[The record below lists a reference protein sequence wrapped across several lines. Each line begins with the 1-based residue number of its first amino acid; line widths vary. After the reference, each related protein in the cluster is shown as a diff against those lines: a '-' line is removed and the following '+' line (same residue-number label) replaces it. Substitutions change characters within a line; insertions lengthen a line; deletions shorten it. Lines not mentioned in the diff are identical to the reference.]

1 MKKIYKLLIMFD
13 TDEEECEVLSETV
26 DTFNDTDNDELLTV
40 EDYEDKNLR
49 DVLIKA
55 QIMGSARRYQI

>member
-13 TDEEECEVLSETV
+13 TDIEECEVLSETV
-26 DTFNDTDNDELLTV
+26 DAIDDRETEELLTL

-49 DVLIKA
+49 DVLIRA
-55 QIMGSARRYQI
+55 QIMGDA